1 MRTATSLKK
10 SAVIKKSSSV
20 INNAPPA
27 RATAALLR
35 AYAPE
40 VEELGLATR
49 TLILQIFPN
58 LNTEQVDNTARV
70 IGFGYSAK
78 YADTVCVIMP
88 TNEGITL
95 GIGYGSELPDPAKL
109 MEGTGKVHR
118 HVKLKSAADLK
129 NPALRDLLVAAL
141 DRRKKLGLPIS

>member
-1 MRTATSLKK
+1 MRTVTHIKK
-10 SAVIKKSSSV
+10 PSVMKSSSV
-20 INNAPPA
+20 INNTAPP
-27 RATAALLR
+27 RPTAALLR
-35 AYAPE
+35 AYAPH
-40 VEELGLATR
+40 VEELGLAAR
-49 TLILQIFPN
+49 ALILQIFPN

-95 GIGYGSELPDPAKL
+95 GIGFGSELPDPAKL

-118 HVKLKSAADLK
+118 HVKLKSTADLK
-129 NPALRDLLVAAL
+129 NPALKDLLVAAL